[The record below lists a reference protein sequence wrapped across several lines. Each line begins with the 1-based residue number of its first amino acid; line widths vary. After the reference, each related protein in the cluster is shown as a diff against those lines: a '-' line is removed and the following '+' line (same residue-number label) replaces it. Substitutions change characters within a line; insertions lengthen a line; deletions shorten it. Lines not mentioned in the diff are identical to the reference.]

1 MSSEY
6 IAGLKKSAKEAADMN
21 RKDPGSGYAYA
32 MGVVTAIAESK
43 HTKNADKVE
52 RIRIF
57 LREFKQSKGKEK
69 DQR

>member
-6 IAGLKKSAKEAADMN
+6 IAGLKESAEEAADMN

-32 MGVVTAIAESK
+32 IGVVTAIAESK
-43 HTKNADKVE
+43 HTENADKVE

-57 LREFKQSKGKEK
+57 LREFKQSKGDEK
-69 DQR
+69 GQR

>member
-1 MSSEY
+1 MKPE
-6 IAGLKKSAKEAADMN
+6 IRDQLKESAEEAADMN

-43 HTKNADKVE
+43 HTRNADKVE

-57 LREFKQSKGKEK
+57 LREFKQSKGEEK

>member
-1 MSSEY
+1 MNPEY
-6 IAGLKKSAKEAADMN
+6 RESLERTAREAADMN

-57 LREFKQSKGKEK
+57 LREFKQSKGEEK